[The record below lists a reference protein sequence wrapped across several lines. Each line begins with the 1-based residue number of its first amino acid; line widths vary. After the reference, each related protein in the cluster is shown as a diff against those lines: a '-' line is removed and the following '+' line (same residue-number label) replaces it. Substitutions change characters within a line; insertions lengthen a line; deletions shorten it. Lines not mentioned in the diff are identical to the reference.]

1 MKLKLKYDQKV
12 HFIAETRNFSNIH
25 IDEPESFHGTDLGP
39 SSVEYF
45 LIGIGGCAAT
55 TFVYCLN
62 KNGVLVKDLEVIID
76 SKIGHAEPDKRMQI
90 KHVEIEIK
98 YSLMKEDHASIV
110 EECKRTLRDYCVV
123 NRSILKGFD
132 VKVEVKK
139 IKKN

>member
-1 MKLKLKYDQKV
+1 MKISIRYDQKV

-76 SKIGHAEPDKRMQI
+76 SKIGHVEPDERMQI

-110 EECKRTLRDYCVV
+110 EECIERYREYCVV
-123 NRSILKGFD
+123 NRSLLYGFD
-132 VKVEVKK
+132 VNID
-139 IKKN
+139 IKKKK